1 MSQQVRSGV
10 VGLGMGMNRS
20 NQVVDTDGAKLVAV
34 ADLDENK
41 CKVAEEKFSC
51 DSHTDALEMFDRN
64 DIDVAF
70 IMLPSGLHAKLGVE
84 AANRGKH
91 VITTKPMDV
100 NLANCDALIQACEQN
115 QVQLLV
121 DFQERYGNKNREI
134 QYAVQNGLLG
144 EVIHCELSMKWYRPD
159 SYYVG
164 WHGTWEFDGG
174 GSIMNQGVHYV
185 DLMLWF
191 MGGVKRVIGA
201 HYDVFAHENCE
212 TEDLATAILEFNNGA
227 IGTVYTTTTFPKE
240 AETVSMINIHGDK
253 GAVGLGP
260 DVWTF
265 ADGEPDISLPDHP
278 VNVVDDAVRAIR
290 EGRMPAVSGQEGRRS
305 VELNMAIYESA
316 RTGRS
321 VSL

>member
-1 MSQQVRSGV
+1 MSQEVRFGV

-20 NQVVDTDGAKLVAV
+20 NQVVATDGAKLVAV
-34 ADLDENK
+34 SDLDENR
-41 CKVAEEKFSC
+41 CQAAEEKFGC
-51 DSHTDALEMFDRN
+51 QSHTNALEMFDRD

-70 IMLPSGLHAKLGVE
+70 IMLPSGLHAKLGIE

-100 NLANCDALIQACEQN
+100 SLENCDALIRACEQN
-115 QVQLLV
+115 DVQLLV
-121 DFQERYGNKNREI
+121 DFQERYGNKNRRI
-134 QYAVQNGLLG
+134 QYAVQNGLIG
-144 EVIHCELSMKWYRPD
+144 QVIHCELRMKWYRPD

-201 HYDVFAHENCE
+201 HYDVFSHENCE
-212 TEDLATAILEFNNGA
+212 TEDLATAIIEFNSGA

-240 AETVSMINIHGDK
+240 AGTVSMINIHGDK
-253 GAVGLGP
+253 GSVGLGP
-260 DVWTF
+260 DIWAFT
-265 ADGEPDISLPDHP
+265 DSEPEINLPDYP
-278 VNVVDDAVRAIR
+278 TNVVEDTIHAIR
-290 EGRMPAVSGQEGRRS
+290 KGTTPAVGGEEGRRS

-316 RTGRS
+316 RSGQS
-321 VSL
+321 ISL